1 MQPGCPAVS
10 KNCVRRDGPTQVGD
24 TPPKKLDRS
33 NLWMLEQYGLDICL
47 VALGNSLK
55 LSLLF
60 LLIGERLIGERLIGE
75 RLIGERLIG
84 ERSVGTERSLGRGD
98 RCSETREFIPI
109 LNASILVG

>member
-1 MQPGCPAVS
+1 MQPWCPAVS

-60 LLIGERLIGERLIGE
+60 LLIGER
-75 RLIGERLIG
+75 
-84 ERSVGTERSLGRGD
+84 SFGTERSLGRGD
-98 RCSETREFIPI
+98 RCSETWEFIPI
-109 LNASILVG
+109 L